1 LSLSTISST
10 SGRILYWNVAGNTG
24 CDLWIVPVGGNEKP
38 IPFNRTPATEQDGRF
53 SPDMKW
59 IAYASDES
67 GRMEVYAK
75 PLPPTGVKHRLSRNG
90 GQAPQ
95 WRSDGKELYFLSPD
109 TTMMVVSID
118 TARGFAAGI
127 PQVCSRSAGSRS
139 APVTSTP

>member
-1 LSLSTISST
+1 
-10 SGRILYWNVAGNTG
+10 
-24 CDLWIVPVGGNEKP
+24 
-38 IPFNRTPATEQDGRF
+38 
-53 SPDMKW
+53 MKW

-127 PQVCSRSAGSRS
+127 PQVLF
-139 APVTSTP
+139 PVGGIALGTRHVYSVTPDGRRFLVSITGRPGALTVLLNWPALVQR